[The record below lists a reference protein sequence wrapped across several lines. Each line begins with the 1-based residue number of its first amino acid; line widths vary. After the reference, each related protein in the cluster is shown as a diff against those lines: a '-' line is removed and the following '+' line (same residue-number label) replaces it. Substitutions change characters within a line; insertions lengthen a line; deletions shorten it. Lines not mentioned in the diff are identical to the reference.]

1 MTNTTAAL
9 FGLPNTAVPD
19 DVLSLLAFGKA
30 RLVYEEITQS
40 KTWTAP
46 ETLLGNKVFAILSGG
61 GGGEGTISD
70 RSGGGSGYI
79 SISEVAVTP
88 GQQVTALVGAAGAQG
103 SAGGTTSF
111 GSSSAAGGNPG
122 NGYNGGNGNAGG
134 GAGYN
139 RSASTG
145 GTGGNGGAY
154 GGGGGGYFGNG
165 GPAGAYQG
173 GGGGGLFC
181 DATDSG
187 GGGFG
192 PLAYGKG
199 GGHITGANSGVVAL
213 LYFVFEEES
222 A

>member
-1 MTNTTAAL
+1 MEDRTPTPGQEGRVLITPESGSPYYAKIQMADNPTQAGTPLNKSTLLKDATAAL

-88 GQQVTALVGAAGAQG
+88 GQQVTAVVGAAGARG

-154 GGGGGGYFGNG
+154 GGGGGGC
-165 GPAGAYQG
+165 G
-173 GGGGGLFC
+173 GGGG
-181 DATDSG
+181 AG
-187 GGGFG
+187 G
-192 PLAYGKG
+192 A
-199 GGHITGANSGVVAL
+199 
-213 LYFVFEEES
+213 
-222 A
+222 